1 MSPETNCRVGV
12 GRLMDYMEGTMR
24 APDRHALEAHVAGCG
39 RCRGFVRSYA
49 ATPGIV
55 RGATEARLPARAARA
70 LTRRLAAV
78 SRPRR

>member
-1 MSPETNCRVGV
+1 MNPDTTCRLGV
-12 GRLMDYMEGTMR
+12 ARLMDYMEGTLR
-24 APDRHALEAHVAGCG
+24 APARRRLEAHVAGCG

-70 LTRRLAAV
+70 LGRRLAAA
-78 SRPRR
+78 RRRA